1 MKKDIRTLR
10 DLEPEDFFLLFELAA
25 DLKKREKTGIF
36 DAILAGKV
44 MGLLFDKQSTRTR
57 VSFEAAMYK
66 LGGSVIYMSSR
77 DMQIARAEPVSDTA
91 RVLSRYIEG
100 LVIRTFSQEIIEEY
114 AACATIPVINAL
126 SDCYHPCQILSDL
139 LTIIECQGGLEGLTL
154 AWIGDGNNVAHSWLN
169 AAAIMGFN
177 LHLACPEG
185 YLPHPEI
192 FQRACDEAAGNILL
206 TADPVEAVTGA
217 NIIYTD
223 VWTSMGQEKEQSA
236 RRRDFEAF
244 QVNRR
249 LVDQAAPDVQIMH
262 CLPAHRDEEITAEIL
277 EGDRSIV
284 WDQAEN
290 KMHMHKAILKTLLA

>member
-169 AAAIMGFN
+169 AAAILGFN

-185 YLPHPEI
+185 YLPNPEI